1 MPLPLYIVTRSQH
14 LEIFED
20 PIGDVLVLN
29 KRLADWQHD
38 TAKNAGLAPEFINT
52 IENKTP
58 PYFVMSED
66 VFFTHRFL
74 IEFVKRA
81 TATGR
86 NCRAGL
92 AKNELQNRLVR
103 SHSSAIHLPEGYC
116 YDLRYVIDD
125 SSQEDFIFIAMDDL
139 KYSTMPL
146 PRAIS
151 KTRETIYCSSTIALL
166 QITSPLHLYQ
176 ANMHANFEASAERRL
191 RASQSLM
198 TEKLD
203 ERWNRIGRGCS
214 IHPTAYLEG
223 CDIGDGSQIGAY
235 AILRYST
242 LGRGVRIADA
252 VNMFRSVVGEN
263 SQICE
268 QHRVIMSVIYP
279 ECFLISGALQFS
291 IMGYASGIFAAW
303 ITDARMDQQTLK
315 TVVGGKIVDSG
326 LPYLGCIMGHYAKV
340 TAGVVTA
347 PGRVIPNGAEI
358 HLAPHLTYKGIPANH
373 PPNTPYFVGKDEEP

>member
-1 MPLPLYIVTRSQH
+1 MSLPLYIITKGQS
-14 LEIFED
+14 LEFFGD
-20 PIGDVLVLN
+20 PIGEVLILN
-29 KRLADWQHD
+29 KRLADWQTD
-38 TAKNAGLAPEFINT
+38 TAKKAGLTPQFVTDVES
-52 IENKTP
+52 KTK
-58 PYFVMSED
+58 PYFVMGED
-66 VFFTHRFL
+66 IFFTQRFL
-74 IEFVKRA
+74 NEFVRRA
-81 TATGR
+81 IATER

-92 AKNELQNRLVR
+92 TKNELQNRLVR
-103 SHSSAIHLPEGYC
+103 SHLSAVHVPGGYC
-116 YDLRYVIDD
+116 YDLRYITDTSTDEEFVLIG
-125 SSQEDFIFIAMDDL
+125 MDDL

-151 KTRETIYCSSTIALL
+151 KTRETIYCSSTIAIL

-176 ANMHANFEASAERRL
+176 ANMHANFEASAERVIRSNQRL
-191 RASQSLM
+191 QS
-198 TEKLD
+198 EKLD
-203 ERWNRIGRGCS
+203 QRSNLIGRNCS

-223 CDIGDGSQIGAY
+223 CELGDGSQVGAY
-235 AILRYST
+235 AVLRHST

-263 SQICE
+263 TQICE

-315 TVVGGKIVDSG
+315 TIVDGKLVDSG
-326 LPYLGCIMGHYAKV
+326 LPYLGCIMGHHAKV

-358 HLAPHLTYKGIPANH
+358 HLAPHLTYRALPPDH
-373 PPNTPYFVGKDEEP
+373 PSGMPYFVGEDEET

>member
-1 MPLPLYIVTRSQH
+1 MPLPLYIITKGQH

-20 PIGDVLVLN
+20 PIGEVLVLN
-29 KRLADWQHD
+29 KRLADWQQD
-38 TAKNAGLAPEFINT
+38 VAKRAGLNAQFVSD
-52 IENKTP
+52 IENKTL
-58 PYFVMSED
+58 PYFVMNED
-66 VFFTHRFL
+66 VFFTQRFL
-74 IEFVKRA
+74 IEFVRRA
-81 TATGR
+81 MATGR

-92 AKNELQNRLVR
+92 SKNELQNRLVR
-103 SHSSAIHLPEGYC
+103 SHSSAMHVPQGYC
-116 YDLRYVIDD
+116 YDLKYVVDS
-125 SSQEDFIFIAMDDL
+125 SSQEEFILIQMDDL
-139 KYSTMPL
+139 KYSTIPL

-151 KTRETIYCSSTIALL
+151 KTRETTYCSSTIALL

-176 ANMHANFEASAERRL
+176 ANMHANFEAGAAR
-191 RASQSLM
+191 SLQANKPSM

-203 ERWNRIGRGCS
+203 ERCNRIGRNCS
-214 IHPTAYLEG
+214 IHPTAFLEG

-235 AILRYST
+235 AVLRYST
-242 LGRGVRIADA
+242 LGRAVRIADA

-326 LPYLGCIMGHYAKV
+326 LPYLGCIMGHHAKV

-358 HLAPHLTYKGIPANH
+358 HLSPHLTYRGLPANH
-373 PPNTPYFVGKDEEP
+373 PANTPYFVGDDEET

>member
-1 MPLPLYIVTRSQH
+1 MPLPLYIITKGQN
-14 LEIFED
+14 LEIFGD

-29 KRLADWQHD
+29 KRLVDWQVD
-38 TAKNAGLAPEFINT
+38 TARRAGLNAQFVSS
-52 IENKTP
+52 IENQSP
-58 PYFVMSED
+58 PYFVMNED
-66 VFFTHRFL
+66 VFFTKRFL
-74 IEFVKRA
+74 NEFVRRA
-81 TATGR
+81 TAIGR

-92 AKNELQNRLVR
+92 SKNELQNRLVR
-103 SHSSAIHLPEGYC
+103 SHSFAHHVPGGYC
-116 YDLRYVIDD
+116 YDLRYVTDI
-125 SSQEDFIFIAMDDL
+125 SLEDEFVLIAMDDL

-146 PRAIS
+146 PHAIS
-151 KTRETIYCSSTIALL
+151 KTRETIYCSSTLAIL
-166 QITSPLHLYQ
+166 QITAPLHLYQ
-176 ANMHANFEASAERRL
+176 ANMHANFEACAERIV
-191 RASQSLM
+191 RANLSAAGQS
-198 TEKLD
+198 D
-203 ERWNRIGRGCS
+203 ERGNRIGSNCN

-223 CDIGDGSQIGAY
+223 CDIGDGAQIGAY
-235 AILRYST
+235 AVLRHST
-242 LGRGVRIADA
+242 LGRCVRIADA

-315 TVVGGKIVDSG
+315 TVVGGKVVDSG
-326 LPYLGCIMGHYAKV
+326 LPYLGCIMGHNAKV

-358 HLAPHLTYKGIPANH
+358 HLAPHLTYKGLPANH
-373 PPNTPYFVGKDEEP
+373 PPNTPYFVGEDEET

>member
-1 MPLPLYIVTRSQH
+1 MPLPLYILTKGQH

-20 PIGDVLVLN
+20 PIGEVLVLN
-29 KRLADWQHD
+29 KRLADWQRD
-38 TAKNAGLAPEFINT
+38 VAKRAGLIAQFVSD

-58 PYFVMSED
+58 PYFVMNED
-66 VFFTHRFL
+66 VFFTQRFL
-74 IEFVKRA
+74 IEFVRRA
-81 TATGR
+81 MAIGR

-92 AKNELQNRLVR
+92 SKNELQNRLVR
-103 SHSSAIHLPEGYC
+103 SHSSAMHVPHGYC
-116 YDLRYVIDD
+116 YDLRYVVD
-125 SSQEDFIFIAMDDL
+125 SSSEDEFVLIAMDDL

-146 PRAIS
+146 PHAIS
-151 KTRETIYCSSTIALL
+151 KTRETIYCSSTLAIL
-166 QITSPLHLYQ
+166 QITAPLHLYQ
-176 ANMHANFEASAERRL
+176 ANMHANFEACAERVI
-191 RASQSLM
+191 RANLSAS
-198 TEKLD
+198 D
-203 ERWNRIGRGCS
+203 ERGNRVGSNCN

-223 CDIGDGSQIGAY
+223 CDIGDGVQIGAY
-235 AILRYST
+235 AVLRYST
-242 LGRGVRIADA
+242 LGRAVRIADA

-291 IMGYASGIFAAW
+291 IMGYASGVFAAW

-326 LPYLGCIMGHYAKV
+326 LPYLGCIMGHHAKV

-358 HLAPHLTYKGIPANH
+358 HLAPHLTYRGLPANH
-373 PPNTPYFVGKDEEP
+373 PPNTPYFVGEDEDPKRET